1 MKYEKEDFFKRI
13 IDGCNVYGINTDSL
27 MLENLYSYYEILYV
41 KSSETNLISRNDLSR
56 FVEYHIL
63 DSLKTACCFDYRK
76 DIRILDFGSGCG
88 IPGIPL
94 AISFQNTNT
103 VLIDSRKLRCD
114 FLSTVS
120 SVLDSLKISVVCST
134 LESYPESENHTFDL
148 IITRATVKLFNFFKI
163 SRRFLKPGGSLI
175 AIKGETYTDELHLLK
190 KHVDSKVFNIETHIP
205 PFVEGVRNGVIVKI
219 TQR

>member
-1 MKYEKEDFFKRI
+1 MKHEKEDFFKRI
-13 IDGCNVYGINTDSL
+13 INGCNVYGINTNSL
-27 MLENLYSYYEILYV
+27 MLENLYSYYELLYE
-41 KSSETNLISRNDLSR
+41 KSTETNLISRNDLSR

-63 DSLKTACCFDYRK
+63 DSLKTVCCFDYGK

-94 AISFQNTNT
+94 AISFPSTNT

-120 SVLDSLKISVVCST
+120 SVLDNLKISVVCST
-134 LESYPESENHTFDL
+134 IESYPEIENQTFDL

-175 AIKGETYTDELHLLK
+175 AIKGESYTDELHLLK
-190 KHVDSKVFNIETHIP
+190 KHVDLKVFNIETHVP
-205 PFVEGVRNGVIVKI
+205 TFVEGVRNGVIVKI
-219 TQR
+219 TQI